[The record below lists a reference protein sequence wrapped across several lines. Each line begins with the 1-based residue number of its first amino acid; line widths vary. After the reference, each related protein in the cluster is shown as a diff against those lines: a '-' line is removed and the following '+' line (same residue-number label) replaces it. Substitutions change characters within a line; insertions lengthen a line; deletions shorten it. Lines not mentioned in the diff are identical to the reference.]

1 MWKFT
6 CTLFGMTPVDKATPQ
21 EKEKVEKDEDLR
33 HEWLEEDLQSDVRKP
48 NLQEI
53 EEDSEI
59 L

>member
-1 MWKFT
+1 
-6 CTLFGMTPVDKATPQ
+6 MTPVDKATPQ